1 VSLAQGD
8 VVQRAE
14 AKVGNLL
21 HGKYRLERL
30 LGVGGMAAVYE
41 ATHRN
46 SKRFAVKVLHPELS
60 LQNDVRTRFLREG
73 YAATQVNHPGAVSVL
88 DDDVAEDGSAF
99 LVMELLK
106 GTTMDSLWERYEWQ
120 MATGPVLAIGY
131 QLLDVLAA
139 AHSRG
144 IVHRDIKPENLFL
157 TTEGQVKV
165 LDFGIARLQ
174 ETAHSSS
181 LTGTG
186 FVMGTPSFM
195 APEQALGR
203 SSQVD
208 AQSDVWSA
216 GAALFTLLSGHYVH
230 EGESPQ
236 AIVVQCATQP
246 ARSLDEVL
254 PNAPAELVH
263 LIDRALAFKKP
274 ARWQTALEMQ
284 AAVVEAGRAAGVD
297 VTSREVLVRLL
308 AEAPSGERTS
318 IVPDHVTIARGQAPE
333 PGTPVTTRRRTTGA
347 SEAAD
352 AGTLAEAGAGLDE
365 PRESRPLRE
374 PPKRI
379 GLTTEQPV
387 ARDSPVPAGA
397 LGWLTRHKSIGA
409 AAAGG
414 VVVALG
420 FALARGRGTADDARA
435 SAVPAREVSSLG
447 ASAAAA
453 APPGVAEPAQA
464 LAAPAGTTTTVDL
477 NSLLSVPS
485 SSEPAPAAAASA
497 EARHPLAPHRAPG
510 AGSAPAAAAP
520 AAHAQTDT
528 NCNPPFTIDPV
539 SGKKKWK
546 AECL

>member
-1 VSLAQGD
+1 VSLVQGD
-8 VVQRAE
+8 VVHRAE
-14 AKVGNLL
+14 AKVGILL
-21 HGKYRLERL
+21 HGKYRLEKL

-46 SKRFAVKVLHPELS
+46 SKRFAVKLLHPELS
-60 LQNDVRTRFLREG
+60 MQNDVRTRFLREG

-120 MATGPVLAIGY
+120 MPVAPVLAIAY

-144 IVHRDIKPENLFL
+144 IIHRDIKPENLFL

-174 ETAHSSS
+174 EASNAA

-208 AQSDVWSA
+208 AQSDVWST
-216 GAALFTLLSGHYVH
+216 GASLFTLLSGHYVH

-254 PNAPAELVH
+254 PDAPAEIVKLV
-263 LIDRALAFKKP
+263 DAALAFKKT
-274 ARWQTALEMQ
+274 ARWQTALAMQ
-284 AAVVEAGRAAGVD
+284 KAVEAAGRAMGID
-297 VTSREVLVRLL
+297 VTSHEVLARLL
-308 AEAPSGERTS
+308 TDAPPAERTS
-318 IVPDHVTIARGQAPE
+318 IVPDHVTIARGKAPE
-333 PGTPVTTRRRTTGA
+333 PGTPVTSRRSRTDLNAAA
-347 SEAAD
+347 S
-352 AGTLAEAGAGLDE
+352 AGTLAEAGAELDESRE
-365 PRESRPLRE
+365 PREPLEPRERRE

-387 ARDSPVPAGA
+387 ARDSPVPVGA
-397 LGWLTRHKSIGA
+397 LGWLTRHKAIGA
-409 AAAGG
+409 AAAAGA
-414 VVVALG
+414 VVVLG
-420 FALARGRGTADDARA
+420 LAVTRGRGTGVDAKA
-435 SAVPAREVSSLG
+435 SGVPAHEVSSLG
-447 ASAAAA
+447 APATAVSPPSAVATTTIDLSSLPSVPASSEPQAAAAAAA
-453 APPGVAEPAQA
+453 APADSHH
-464 LAAPAGTTTTVDL
+464 TV
-477 NSLLSVPS
+477 
-485 SSEPAPAAAASA
+485 
-497 EARHPLAPHRAPG
+497 APHRAPAAG
-510 AGSAPAAAAP
+510 ATPAAPASAAP
-520 AAHAQTDT
+520 AAHAQNDT